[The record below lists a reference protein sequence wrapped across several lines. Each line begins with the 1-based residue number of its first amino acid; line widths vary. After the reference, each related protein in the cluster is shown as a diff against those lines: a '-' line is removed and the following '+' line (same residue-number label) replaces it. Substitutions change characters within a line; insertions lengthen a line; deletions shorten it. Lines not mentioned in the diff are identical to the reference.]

1 MSMKGWYRAGV
12 VLFYFSWISFTAAAQ
27 QSADSAATAGQSQP
41 SPATAT
47 VGKDHQLVLDVVV
60 TDKSGK
66 PVSGLQEQDFTVL
79 DNKHPTK
86 ILSFHAHGGPIPAG
100 EVDAGTE
107 IILVLDEVN
116 TTYEKVSY
124 GLDGIKRFL
133 AENHGELTHPVS
145 LAFFTDAGLQVQTQ
159 PSVDGN
165 GLVSALNQHD
175 RGFRM
180 IGRGTGFYGAEDR
193 LRLSIDAL
201 ESLIAQEQTKP
212 GRKMVIWVSPGWPF
226 LSGFG
231 NNLTAA
237 QQEHAFASVVRL
249 STTLRQA
256 RMTLYSIDPLGAE
269 GAGGTRTTYYENFT
283 KGLIEPGH
291 ADLGDLG
298 LQVLATQNGGRV
310 IYGNDSIVN
319 SIDRCTADLSAYY
332 VLSIDTSPAERANEY
347 HSLEVKLETKGLTA
361 RTRTGYYTQP

>member
-1 MSMKGWYRAGV
+1 MKGWYRAGV
-12 VLFYFSWISFTAAAQ
+12 VLFCFSWISFAVVAQ
-27 QSADSAATAGQSQP
+27 QPADSAAPAGQSQP
-41 SPATAT
+41 SPAVAT
-47 VGKDHQLVLDVVV
+47 DGKDHQLVLDVVV
-60 TDKSGK
+60 TDKWGK
-66 PVSGLQEQDFTVL
+66 PVSGLREQDFTVL

-86 ILSFHAHGGPIPAG
+86 ILSFHAHGGPIPAS

-165 GLVSALNQHD
+165 GLVAALNQHD
-175 RGFRM
+175 RGFRS
-180 IGRGTGFYGAEDR
+180 IGRGAGFYGAEDR
-193 LRLSIDAL
+193 LRLSMDAL
-201 ESLIAQEQTKP
+201 ESLIAEEQVKP

-231 NNLTAA
+231 NDLTTA
-237 QQEHAFASVVRL
+237 QEQHAFASVVRL

-256 RMTLYSIDPLGAE
+256 RMTLYSIDPLGAA
-269 GAGGTRTTYYENFT
+269 GAGGTRTSYYENFT
-283 KGLIEPGH
+283 KGLIDPKH
-291 ADLGDLG
+291 AELADLG
-298 LQVLATQNGGRV
+298 LQVLATQTGGRV
-310 IYGNDSIVN
+310 IYGNDAIVN

-332 VLSIDTSPAERANEY
+332 VLSIDTPPAEHANDY
-347 HSLEVKLETKGLTA
+347 HSLEVRLETKGLTA
-361 RTRTGYYTQP
+361 RTRTGYYGQP